1 LVKVYQLTPLGN
13 HPAISVQFLP
23 RSDYWCG
30 GCIRLRQGC
39 GGTGADALRL
49 GSATA
54 AVHWQVNTSRTGV
67 GKRKL
72 ASFELRPETKL
83 VSRAYEEILEGA
95 TLPRSAPGERHEKIL
110 QRLHREMA
118 VSVNGL
124 AAVQLLAP
132 RAQVQVSRLTTL
144 CPDLALVTAASGK
157 LFLAVEVVSR
167 DDHHVDTVTKKEM
180 YEQLRVP
187 RLWMVDP
194 RYDNVEVY
202 HSFEFGLQL
211 KNILAGKE
219 VLEEKLV
226 PQFKLTIAELFAPAI
241 ISTAG

>member
-1 LVKVYQLTPLGN
+1 LGPDELETEEKDGEMLLCCVKPMLGTMLGN
-13 HPAISVQFLP
+13 
-23 RSDYWCG
+23 
-30 GCIRLRQGC
+30 
-39 GGTGADALRL
+39 
-49 GSATA
+49 
-54 AVHWQVNTSRTGV
+54 
-67 GKRKL
+67 RKL
-72 ASFELRPETKL
+72 ASFEVQPETNL

-124 AAVQLLAP
+124 AATQLLAP
-132 RAQVQVSRLTTL
+132 RSQVQVSRLTRL

-211 KNILAGKE
+211 KSILAGKE
-219 VLEEKLV
+219 ILEEKLV
-226 PQFKLTIAELFAPAI
+226 PQFKLTIADLFAP
-241 ISTAG
+241 